1 MFLDFFAFPS
11 CTSTSPLAGAC
22 SSTTPLCGM
31 ASSSS
36 AHRLRGDHRLQGVGL
51 LCLTCLLEPAS
62 HNALSF
68 TFATFSKGNAKQTA
82 VGGGGKGHLLNI
94 RRCTGVISP
103 GFLKKIRWA
112 EPCKSPCYKHD
123 GSRANLE
130 RGAHTR
136 STRTRASQPS
146 FGGLAQ
152 IDAVVLSRRVPEVP
166 GRHGGAVGD
175 TTCFFDDCGLLRR
188 VDCL

>member
-1 MFLDFFAFPS
+1 M
-11 CTSTSPLAGAC
+11 
-22 SSTTPLCGM
+22 
-31 ASSSS
+31 
-36 AHRLRGDHRLQGVGL
+36 
-51 LCLTCLLEPAS
+51 
-62 HNALSF
+62 
-68 TFATFSKGNAKQTA
+68 
-82 VGGGGKGHLLNI
+82 
-94 RRCTGVISP
+94 ISP

-130 RGAHTR
+130 RGARTR

-152 IDAVVLSRRVPEVP
+152 IDAVVLWS
-166 GRHGGAVGD
+166 GFQGGFQRFQGVMAGLLGIPPV
-175 TTCFFDDCGLLRR
+175 FFDDCGLLRR